1 MVYVL
6 HMQKK
11 RSLAEIHI
19 AVVLFGIAGLF
30 GKLIALAPTIIVLG
44 RVFFASIALALIL
57 LISKQTLFLPKK
69 SVYALLVFLGFLLA
83 VHWTVFFKSIQ
94 ISTVAVG
101 LLSYSSFPVFT
112 AFLEPLFFK
121 EKIQIKNIIFALM
134 CVLGIFLI
142 IPKYDLN
149 NSILQGVL
157 RGLAAG
163 LTFSILTI
171 FNRKLAQKY
180 SSLVI
185 AFYQDFFATLFLLPF
200 LFFLRPALNLKN
212 IILLCILGI
221 FCTAGSHSLFI
232 KGMKYISAQTA
243 AIISSLEPVYGI
255 VIAFFFLHEMPTFR
269 TILGGM
275 IILLAAFSV
284 TLSGVKQP
292 QLEKEHHYAS
302 KI

>member
-1 MVYVL
+1 MK
-6 HMQKK
+6 KK
-11 RSLAEIHI
+11 RSLAEIHV

-30 GKLIALAPTIIVLG
+30 GKWIVLSPSIIVLG

-57 LISKQTLFLPKK
+57 LISKQTILFPKK
-69 SVYALLVFLGFLLA
+69 STYLLLASLGLLLA
-83 VHWTVFFKSIQ
+83 VHWTVFFQSIQ

-121 EKIQIKNIIFALM
+121 EKIQIKNLFHAGM

-142 IPKYDLN
+142 IPKFDLN
-149 NSILQGVL
+149 DAVFQGVL
-157 RGLAAG
+157 WGIAAG
-163 LTFSILTI
+163 LTFSLLTI
-171 FNRKLAQKY
+171 FNRKLSKKY

-200 LFFLRPALNLKN
+200 FFILRPTLDLKN
-212 IILLCILGI
+212 IFLLCILGI
-221 FCTAGSHSLFI
+221 FCTAGSHTLFI
-232 KGMKYISAQTA
+232 KGMKYIRAQTA

-255 VIAFFFLHEMPTFR
+255 VIAFFFLHEIPAFR
-269 TILGGM
+269 TVLGGM
-275 IILLAAFSV
+275 IILTAAFSV
-284 TLSGVKQP
+284 TLSGVRQT
-292 QLEKEHHYAS
+292 QSIRRQNHAS

>member
-1 MVYVL
+1 M
-6 HMQKK
+6 
-11 RSLAEIHI
+11 AEIHV

-30 GKLIALAPTIIVLG
+30 GKWVALSPSIIVLG

-57 LISKQTLFLPKK
+57 LISKQTILFPKK
-69 SVYALLVFLGFLLA
+69 STYFLLMSLGLLLA
-83 VHWTVFFKSIQ
+83 VHWTVFFQSIQ

-121 EKIQIKNIIFALM
+121 EKIQIKNLFYAGV

-142 IPKYDLN
+142 IPKFDLN
-149 NSILQGVL
+149 DAIFQGVL
-157 RGLAAG
+157 WGLAAG

-171 FNRKLAQKY
+171 FNRKLSQTY

-200 LFFLRPALNLKN
+200 FFILRPTLDLKN

-221 FCTAGSHSLFI
+221 FCTAGSHTLFI
-232 KGMKYISAQTA
+232 KGMKYIRAQTA

-255 VIAFFFLHEMPTFR
+255 VIAFFFLHEIPSFR
-269 TILGGM
+269 TVLGGM
-275 IILLAAFSV
+275 IILSAAFSV
-284 TLSGVKQP
+284 TLSGVRQT
-292 QLEKEHHYAS
+292 QSIRRQHHAS

>member
-1 MVYVL
+1 M
-6 HMQKK
+6 
-11 RSLAEIHI
+11 AEIHV

-30 GKLIALAPTIIVLG
+30 GKWIALAPSIIVLG

-57 LISKQTLFLPKK
+57 LISKQTIFFPKK
-69 SVYALLVFLGFLLA
+69 STYFLLVSLGLLLA
-83 VHWTVFFKSIQ
+83 VHSTAFFQSIQ

-121 EKIQIKNIIFALM
+121 EKIQIKNLFHAGV

-142 IPKYDLN
+142 IPKFDLSN
-149 NSILQGVL
+149 AIFQGVL
-157 RGLAAG
+157 WGLAAG
-163 LTFSILTI
+163 LTFSVLTI
-171 FNRKLAQKY
+171 FNRKLSQTY

-200 LFFLRPALNLKN
+200 FFILRPTLDLKN

-221 FCTAGSHSLFI
+221 FCTAGSHTLFI
-232 KGMKYISAQTA
+232 KGMKYIRAQTA

-255 VIAFFFLHEMPTFR
+255 VIAFFFLHEIPTFR
-269 TILGGM
+269 TVLGGM
-275 IILLAAFSV
+275 IILSAAFSV
-284 TLSGVKQP
+284 TLSGVRQT
-292 QLEKEHHYAS
+292 QSIRRHNHAT

>member
-6 HMQKK
+6 RMQKK
-11 RSLAEIHI
+11 RSLAEIHV

-30 GKLIALAPTIIVLG
+30 GKWIVLAPTIIVLG
-44 RVFFASIALALIL
+44 RVFFASITLALIL
-57 LISKQTLFLPKK
+57 LISKQTLLFPKK
-69 SVYALLVFLGFLLA
+69 STYFLLVSLGFLLA
-83 VHWTVFFKSIQ
+83 VHWTVFFQSIQ

-121 EKIQIKNIIFALM
+121 EKIQFRNIIYACM
-134 CVLGIFLI
+134 CILGIFLI

-149 NSILQGVL
+149 DTILQGVL
-157 RGLAAG
+157 WGLAAG
-163 LTFSILTI
+163 LTFSVLTI
-171 FNRKLAQKY
+171 FNRKLSQRY

-200 LFFLRPALNLKN
+200 FFILRPALDLKN

-221 FCTAGSHSLFI
+221 FCTAGSHTLFI
-232 KGMKYISAQTA
+232 KGMKYIRAQTA

-255 VIAFFFLHEMPTFR
+255 VIAFFFLHEIPSLR
-269 TILGGM
+269 TVLGGI
-275 IILLAAFSV
+275 IILWAAFSV
-284 TLSGVKQP
+284 TWSGIRQTQFERRQK
-292 QLEKEHHYAS
+292 
-302 KI
+302 

>member
-1 MVYVL
+1 M
-6 HMQKK
+6 KK
-11 RSLAEIHI
+11 NKSLAEIHV

-30 GKLIALAPTIIVLG
+30 GKWIALAPPLIVLG

-57 LISKQTLFLPKK
+57 LISKQTLLFPKK
-69 SVYALLVFLGFLLA
+69 SVYFLLLSLGLLLA

-121 EKIQIKNIIFALM
+121 EKIQLKNILYALM

-149 NSILQGVL
+149 DSILQGVL
-157 RGLAAG
+157 WGFAAG
-163 LTFSILTI
+163 FTFSILTI
-171 FNRKLAQKY
+171 FNRKLSQEY

-200 LFFLRPALNLKN
+200 FFIIRPALNLKT
-212 IILLCILGI
+212 IILLCFLGI
-221 FCTAGSHSLFI
+221 FCTAGSHTLFI
-232 KGMKYISAQTA
+232 KGMKYIRAQTA

-255 VIAFFFLHEMPTFR
+255 IIAFIFLNEIPSFR

-284 TLSGVKQP
+284 TWGGVKQT
-292 QLEKEHHYAS
+292 QFERKQNHAT

>member
-1 MVYVL
+1 
-6 HMQKK
+6 MQKNK
-11 RSLAEIHI
+11 SLAEIHV

-30 GKLIALAPTIIVLG
+30 GKWIALPPTIIVLG

-57 LISKQTLFLPKK
+57 LISKQTIFFSKK
-69 SVYALLVFLGFLLA
+69 SVYFLLLSLGLLLA

-121 EKIQIKNIIFALM
+121 EKIQIKNILYALM

-149 NSILQGVL
+149 DTILQGVL
-157 RGLAAG
+157 WGLAAG

-171 FNRKLAQKY
+171 FNRKLSQKY

-185 AFYQDFFATLFLLPF
+185 AFYQDFFATLFLIPF
-200 LFFLRPALNLKN
+200 FFFLRPALNLKN

-221 FCTAGSHSLFI
+221 FCTAGSHTLFI
-232 KGMKYISAQTA
+232 KGMKYIRAQTA

-255 VIAFFFLHEMPTFR
+255 IIAFFFLHEIPTLR

-284 TLSGVKQP
+284 TWSGVRQTQFARKQNN
-292 QLEKEHHYAS
+292 AT

>member
-1 MVYVL
+1 
-6 HMQKK
+6 MQKK
-11 RSLAEIHI
+11 RSLAEIHV

-30 GKLIALAPTIIVLG
+30 GKWIVLAPSIIVLG
-44 RVFFASIALALIL
+44 RVFFASITLILIL
-57 LISKQTLFLPKK
+57 LISKQTLLFAKK
-69 SVYALLVFLGFLLA
+69 STYFLLISLGFLLA
-83 VHWTVFFKSIQ
+83 VHWTAFFHSIQ

-121 EKIQIKNIIFALM
+121 EKIQLRNIIYACM
-134 CVLGIFLI
+134 CILGIFLI

-149 NSILQGVL
+149 DTILQGVL
-157 RGLAAG
+157 WGLAAG

-171 FNRKLAQKY
+171 FNRKLSQRY

-200 LFFLRPALNLKN
+200 FFILRPALDLKN

-221 FCTAGSHSLFI
+221 FCTAGSHTLFI
-232 KGMKYISAQTA
+232 KGMKYIRAQTA

-255 VIAFFFLHEMPTFR
+255 VVALIFLHEIPSFR
-269 TILGGM
+269 TVLGGI
-275 IILLAAFSV
+275 IILWAAFSV
-284 TLSGVKQP
+284 TWSGIRSQ
-292 QLEKEHHYAS
+292 S
-302 KI
+302 

>member
-1 MVYVL
+1 ME
-6 HMQKK
+6 KK
-11 RSLAEIHI
+11 RSLAEIHV

-30 GKLIALAPTIIVLG
+30 GKWIALAPTIIVLG

-57 LISKQTLFLPKK
+57 LVSKQTLLFPKK
-69 SVYALLVFLGFLLA
+69 SDYFLLISLGLLLA

-112 AFLEPLFFK
+112 AILEPLFFK
-121 EKIQIKNIIFALM
+121 EKKQIENFVFALM

-149 NSILQGVL
+149 DTTLQGVL
-157 RGLAAG
+157 WGLAAG
-163 LTFSILTI
+163 LTFSILTL
-171 FNRKLAQKY
+171 FNRKLSQKY

-185 AFYQDFFATLFLLPF
+185 AFYQDFFAALFLLPF
-200 LFFLRPALNLKN
+200 FFFIRPALNLKN

-221 FCTAGSHSLFI
+221 FCTAGSHTLFI
-232 KGMKYISAQTA
+232 KGMKYIRAQTA

-255 VIAFFFLHEMPTFR
+255 LIAFFFLREIPTLR
-269 TILGGM
+269 TILGGV
-275 IILLAAFSV
+275 IILAAAFFV
-284 TLSGVKQP
+284 TWSGVRQTQSIRK
-292 QLEKEHHYAS
+292 
-302 KI
+302 

>member
-1 MVYVL
+1 M
-6 HMQKK
+6 KK
-11 RSLAEIHI
+11 NKSLVEIHV

-30 GKLIALAPTIIVLG
+30 GKWIALAPTLIVLG
-44 RVFFASIALALIL
+44 RVFFASVALALIL
-57 LISKQTLFLPKK
+57 LISKQTLRFPKK
-69 SVYALLVFLGFLLA
+69 SDYFLLLSLGFLLA

-121 EKIQIKNIIFALM
+121 EKIQIKNILYASM

-142 IPKYDLN
+142 IPEYDLN
-149 NSILQGVL
+149 DAVLQGVL
-157 RGLAAG
+157 WGLAAG
-163 LTFSILTI
+163 LTFSVLTI
-171 FNRKLAQKY
+171 FNRKLSQKY

-200 LFFLRPALNLKN
+200 FFFLRPALNLKN

-221 FCTAGSHSLFI
+221 FCTAGSHTLFI
-232 KGMKYISAQTA
+232 KGMKYIRAQTA

-255 VIAFFFLHEMPTFR
+255 VIAFFFLHEIPTLR

-284 TLSGVKQP
+284 TWSGLR
-292 QLEKEHHYAS
+292 QLN
-302 KI
+302 